1 MRRSPIH
8 EWRRRSVV
16 VCLLGS
22 LLLVQTAD
30 ASKNRNAA
38 ILARVLSFELSLDE
52 RVGPSVGVAV
62 VYKPGD
68 RLSEANA
75 DEWIQGLAEL
85 VAVKI
90 KDRPLFAVKV
100 PYTSGALLEA
110 IDRQGIDVLLVA
122 DGLAAESEAIA
133 RLARSKHVL
142 TAGNTISYV
151 EKDMTLCVTEQ
162 GGNIKIIVN
171 LNAARLEGI
180 RFSSNLLKLATI
192 IR

>member
-1 MRRSPIH
+1 MRRSSLNQ
-8 EWRRRSVV
+8 WRRRSLGIG
-16 VCLLGS
+16 LLLS
-22 LLLVQTAD
+22 LLTVQTAE

-52 RVGPSVGVAV
+52 RVGPTVGVAV

-75 DEWIQGLAEL
+75 DEWLQGLAEL

-90 KDRPLFAVKV
+90 KDRPFFAVKV
-100 PYTSGALLEA
+100 PYTPSALLDV
-110 IDRQGIDVLLVA
+110 IDHQGVDVLMIA
-122 DGLAAESEAIA
+122 DGLVAESEAIA

-142 TAGNTISYV
+142 TAGNATSYV
-151 EKDMTLCVTEQ
+151 EKDLTLCVTEE

-180 RFSSNLLKLATI
+180 RFSSSLLKLATI